1 MMLTVLSLCVME
13 SARGFCGFQAA
24 TSDSV
29 SKIRKTDTRNFVN
42 LHRGESSK
50 VSKDCAPDCECEK
63 CIPPSEKPN
72 DVAERECP
80 HCMPASECPHC
91 APANTKTRFGKSAPS
106 EHSPDCECSDCVP
119 ASRKSAPLKHSPDCE
134 CSDCVSA
141 NRKLE
146 PLKHSPDCECSDC
159 VPANRKSEPSKHSP
173 DCECSDCLSA
183 GKKTSSKDTR
193 TGGKAAPTKKSAPHT
208 CRSRAK
214 GKSCSGKSCAECT
227 CVNCNCP
234 HRPRAKRADPKAKE
248 KATAMRTSQDFCS
261 MTPSFRER
269 TMGAISKTLSQ
280 IASIFQGKILSK
292 PSQRFEYENSGHCR
306 NCAK

>member
-63 CIPPSEKPN
+63 CIPPSEKSN

-106 EHSPDCECSDCVP
+106 EHSPDCECPDCVP
-119 ASRKSAPLKHSPDCE
+119 
-134 CSDCVSA
+134 
-141 NRKLE
+141 
-146 PLKHSPDCECSDC
+146 
-159 VPANRKSEPSKHSP
+159 
-173 DCECSDCLSA
+173 A

-193 TGGKAAPTKKSAPHT
+193 TGGTAAPTKRSAPHT

-306 NCAK
+306 NCAE